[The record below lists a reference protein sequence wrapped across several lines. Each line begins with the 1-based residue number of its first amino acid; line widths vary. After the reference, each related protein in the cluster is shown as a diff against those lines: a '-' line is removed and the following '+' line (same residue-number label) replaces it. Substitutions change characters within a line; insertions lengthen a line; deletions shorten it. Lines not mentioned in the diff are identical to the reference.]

1 MLAAYERRGAA
12 GLAHG
17 QRGRPSNRKLAEPL
31 RELAVSLVRTHYS
44 DFGPTFAHEK
54 LSEVHGLELSVSTLR
69 TWRVE
74 ESLWVPRSQRHRR
87 IHQPRV
93 RRECYGELIQ
103 IDGSDHHWF
112 EDRGPRCTLLVF
124 IDDATGSLMALRF
137 CDGESTFNY
146 FEAAKDYL
154 EAHGK
159 PVAFYSDK
167 ASGPLRP
174 DEDLTRV
181 FTWQEQRKVTRSL
194 TVHYKRRL
202 YIIDKSPEARDAMGK
217 QVDVVETVDGAVT
230 LRFRGREL
238 PAQEFDKEG
247 HVRQAAIV
255 ENKLLSRA
263 LEHAKNLQEQRDEAK
278 LRSSHVTK
286 RDKRLLRERRARAA
300 AL

>member
-1 MLAAYERRGAA
+1 M
-12 GLAHG
+12 
-17 QRGRPSNRKLAEPL
+17 
-31 RELAVSLVRTHYS
+31 
-44 DFGPTFAHEK
+44 
-54 LSEVHGLELSVSTLR
+54 
-69 TWRVE
+69 VE